1 MGIRDART
9 RIATAGRGSPV
20 AQYRHGTRLSAAGD
34 LAGAEQAYRACLAAG
49 AGRLWWEAVNR
60 LAELRIEAG
69 DRLDAQRML
78 RQLLDSKGH
87 DTDKRRA
94 SMSLG
99 ISLAPVD
106 PAAAE
111 AAYRWTMEGYDKVLV
126 VSAAAHLCEVLTRL
140 GREAEI
146 AELVS
151 RIASWVEPVKD
162 DPAISF
168 ALGNLFLAA
177 TDYVSAMQA
186 FQAAEYAQ
194 ESPSSLSATL
204 GIAFVH
210 YRLGDYRAAVVGGR
224 AVLEGASLWHQ
235 DIASLLL
242 GYALFRIGDRAGASQ
257 ALIAAT
263 QSDHFH
269 VKTNA
274 QARIAAELIRGDH
287 LEDAQVFVDAL
298 LASPAGEGAAIGH
311 AEAGHLEAV
320 AGRTANAA
328 ALWKHAT
335 GTGYPDAVAAST
347 IYRAMNFLKSGNDDA
362 AIPLMRCILDAGQ
375 GPYFDD
381 AEQLMTSY
389 GLDVAPE

>member
-1 MGIRDART
+1 MATVGRESSVAR
-9 RIATAGRGSPV
+9 
-20 AQYRHGTRLSAAGD
+20 YRQGTRLSAAGD

-69 DRLDAQRML
+69 DRVDAQRML

-94 SMSLG
+94 STSLG
-99 ISLAPVD
+99 IALASVD

-111 AAYRWTMEGYDKVLV
+111 AAYRWTMDGYDKVSV
-126 VSAAAHLCEVLTRL
+126 VSAAAHLCELLTRL

-146 AELVS
+146 PELVF

-177 TDYVSAMQA
+177 TDNVSAMQA
-186 FQAAEYAQ
+186 FQAAENAQ
-194 ESPSSLSATL
+194 ELPESLSATL

-210 YRLGDYRAAVVGGR
+210 YLLGDYRAAVVGGR
-224 AVLEGASLWHQ
+224 AVLENGSLWYQ
-235 DIASLLL
+235 DRANLLL

-263 QSDHFH
+263 QSDHVQ
-269 VKTNA
+269 VKTSA
-274 QARIAAELIRGDH
+274 QARIAAELIRGGH
-287 LEDAQVFVDAL
+287 LEDARVFVDAL
-298 LASPAGEGAAIGH
+298 LRSPAGEGAAIGH

-320 AGRTANAA
+320 AGRTATAE
-328 ALWKHAT
+328 ALWEHAT
-335 GTGYPDAVAAST
+335 GTGYPDAVAASM
-347 IYRAMNFLKSGNDDA
+347 IYRAMKLLQSGNDDA
-362 AIPLMRCILDAGQ
+362 AVPLLRRILDAGQ
-375 GPYFDD
+375 GAYFDD
-381 AEQLMTSY
+381 AEQLMTTN